1 VEWICKLPTLIFKDK
16 LFVESKEPNGDSIQL
31 DFDETN
37 RKIILTVP
45 MGSSLINRLTA
56 QRQAN
61 GISKTGWLSSSG
73 ARLGEGYDVVIEGNG
88 GSVPD
93 RLNHSPR
100 KVY

>member
-1 VEWICKLPTLIFKDK
+1 VERICKLPTLIFKNK
-16 LFVESKEPNGDSIQL
+16 LFVESKEPNGDDIHL

-37 RKIILTVP
+37 QKIILTVP
-45 MGSSLINRLTA
+45 VGSSLINRLTA

-73 ARLGEGYDVVIEGNG
+73 ARLGEGYDVVLEGDG
-88 GSVPD
+88 GVVPEK
-93 RLNHSPR
+93 LNHSPR